1 MSTKQKAVKTQN
13 VLIKAT
19 PKAFGR
25 GNVNH
30 PRDLTRYIKY
40 PLYVRLQKEKRIL
53 MKRLKTPPALNIFA
67 NHALDKANAK
77 QLFTILDHIKPEEKA
92 EKRNRIREE
101 AAKLAEQQ
109 QKGEKAKVAQ
119 KVDIPATVKYGI
131 NNVTRLIER
140 KKAKLVVIAHDVEP
154 LEMVVFIPYLCRKL
168 NIPFCI
174 VKGKARLGQV
184 IHKKTAAVLAV
195 TDVKKEDKATFDALV
210 DNVKSMYFENAHI
223 YREFGG
229 RIHGYK
235 HNQQQKKIEAK
246 LEKDRADKQKQ
257 RAALVGS
264 APVDE

>member
-1 MSTKQKAVKTQN
+1 MSGKQQKVKSP
-13 VLIKAT
+13 LIKAT
-19 PKAFGR
+19 PKVFGH

-67 NHALDKANAK
+67 NHTLDKQNAK
-77 QLFTILDHIKPEEKA
+77 QLFSILDHIKPEEKS
-92 EKRNRIREE
+92 EKKKRIREE
-101 AAKLAEQQ
+101 AAKLAEQT

-119 KVDIPATVKYGI
+119 KAEKPLSVAYGI

-140 KKAKLVVIAHDVEP
+140 KQVKLVVVAHDVEP

-195 TDVKKEDKATFDALV
+195 KDVKKEDKASFESLV
-210 DNVKSMYFENAHI
+210 ENIRSMYFENQHM

-229 RIHGYK
+229 RIHGFK
-235 HNQQQKKIEAK
+235 HNQKQKKMETKLQQDLAAK
-246 LEKDRADKQKQ
+246 KKQQ
-257 RAALVGS
+257 DALVGS